1 MPKYPI
7 PAALICLW
15 LGACSTDKPL
25 PKITVTPSAVIA
37 ADVYVR
43 DASAAYEAVSLG
55 GAALRSG
62 EFAHTLNQKKA
73 VDTEQL
79 RAACRSSAAPETCK
93 ALSQQAVVKQP
104 KKAVGAEGTASN
116 IYSDALGGKTID
128 E

>member
-7 PAALICLW
+7 PAVLICLL
-15 LGACSTDKPL
+15 LGACSTDRPL
-25 PKITVTPSAVIA
+25 PEITVTPSAVIA

-62 EFAHTLNQKKA
+62 EFAHTLNQNKS
-73 VDTEQL
+73 VDTDQL
-79 RAACRSSAAPETCK
+79 RAACRRPHAPETCK
-93 ALSQQAVVKQP
+93 TFGR
-104 KKAVGAEGTASN
+104 KAVRAEGAASN
-116 IYSDALGGKTID
+116 IYSDASNNGTKD